1 MIVHTPTV
9 KILRMRAL
17 TAKLGIARSTIYD
30 WLDPKSPRYDA
41 TFPKQRRLGQQSVG
55 WIETDVDQWILQRDA
70 VSA

>member
-1 MIVHTPTV
+1 MMTSPTV

-17 TAKLGIARSTIYD
+17 TAKLGISRSTIYD

-55 WIETDVDQWILQRDA
+55 WLEAELDQWLLERETPNI
-70 VSA
+70 

>member
-1 MIVHTPTV
+1 MILHTPTV
-9 KILRMRAL
+9 KILRMRAV

-55 WIETDVDQWILQRDA
+55 WVEAELDQWLMERETPVI
-70 VSA
+70 